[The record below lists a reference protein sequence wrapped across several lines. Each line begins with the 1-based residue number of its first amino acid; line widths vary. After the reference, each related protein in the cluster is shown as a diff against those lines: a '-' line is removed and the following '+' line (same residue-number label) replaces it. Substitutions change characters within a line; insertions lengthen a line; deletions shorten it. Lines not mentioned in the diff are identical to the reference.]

1 MFNRFT
7 RLKLIISRC
16 DDLLAF
22 YLNIV
27 CSSFMSELLSE
38 ILDDT
43 VTIRSISLWGTS
55 FCILLS
61 LINFFWICSQEE
73 QKKDTFISYEVEIL
87 MKAQTNQYQ
96 KMIENA
102 KTPSEINLI
111 TDSIARNIKMLKK
124 LKDD

>member
-1 MFNRFT
+1 
-7 RLKLIISRC
+7 
-16 DDLLAF
+16 
-22 YLNIV
+22 
-27 CSSFMSELLSE
+27 MSELLSE